1 MRRILIACAMLS
13 LLLTLA
19 LVVLAQ
25 SSGGSDLPV
34 WRSVSHGTASGGGYH
49 LTSLT
54 WQVSG
59 TASGGEYRLLSP
71 AVPALRG
78 SGCCCTYLPLSV
90 RNAP

>member
-1 MRRILIACAMLS
+1 MRRIPFAFGTLF
-13 LLLTLA
+13 LLLALA
-19 LVVLAQ
+19 LVVLAH
-25 SSGGSDLPV
+25 SSGASDPPV
-34 WRSVSHGTASGGGYH
+34 WWNVKHGTAAGGGYH

-59 TASGGEYRLLSP
+59 TASGGGYRLLGP

-78 SGCCCTYLPLSV
+78 SGCCCTYLPIGL

>member
-1 MRRILIACAMLS
+1 MRRVTIAFLTLS
-13 LLLTLA
+13 LLLALA

-25 SSGGSDLPV
+25 SNGGSDPPV
-34 WRSVSHGTASGGGYH
+34 WCSVKHGTASGGGYH

-59 TASGGEYRLLSP
+59 TSSGGGYRLLSP